1 MIHDFENTPMHMR
14 PIPNPTPLPPKKDK
28 ETKQTYNERW
38 NPTFKELFEKIEKE
52 ENFVGFLYSFLKVKE
67 QSKRHQSSHI

>member
-1 MIHDFENTPMHMR
+1 MIHDFEYTPMHIR
-14 PIPNPTPLPPKKDK
+14 PIPNPTPLPQKKDK

-38 NPTFKELFEKIEKE
+38 NPTFKEKIENRKILSA
-52 ENFVGFLYSFLKVKE
+52 FYLHFLKVKK

>member
-1 MIHDFENTPMHMR
+1 MHIR

-38 NPTFKELFEKIEKE
+38 NPTFKEQFEFRSKNRKILSA
-52 ENFVGFLYSFLKVKE
+52 FYLYFLKVKK
-67 QSKRHQSSHI
+67 QSKRHQSSYI